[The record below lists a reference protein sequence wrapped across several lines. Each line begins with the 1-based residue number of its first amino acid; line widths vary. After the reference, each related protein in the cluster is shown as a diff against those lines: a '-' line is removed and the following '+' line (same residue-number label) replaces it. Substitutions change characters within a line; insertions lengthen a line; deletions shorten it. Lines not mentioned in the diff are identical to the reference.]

1 MNKTKKKNRK
11 KVDTVKSVNNSIRT
25 SVRKL
30 NPILKSIVGKKVDV
44 AMRDLQFSAKRI
56 SKDIRKTI
64 GSAVAN
70 AENNFQYD
78 IDNLIVKE
86 AYCGKKIVMKRFRPR
101 AKGRAA
107 PILKP
112 YSSVTI
118 ILSEAKQMES
128 HGQKVNPV
136 GFRLGVNSGWDSVW
150 YAKKKDFGNY
160 LIEDFKIRE
169 YIKKNV
175 INSGVAKVMIER
187 TSNKCYVTIYTS
199 RPGFVIGKKGSD
211 IDKIKNN
218 LSKFTKNEV
227 TLNIKEV
234 KKPETN
240 AYLVAENIAQQ
251 LVKRISYRRAMKRA
265 MQSCIRLGAKGI
277 KVSISGRLGGNEIA
291 RTEWL
296 RDGSIPSHTLRAD
309 IDYAE
314 AEALTTYG
322 IIGIKVWIYK
332 GEVFAKEF
340 SQETNK
346 VTPKEA
352 KE

>member
-112 YSSVTI
+112 WSTVTI
-118 ILSEAKQMES
+118 ILLEVKQMES
-128 HGQKVNPV
+128 HG
-136 GFRLGVNSGWDSVW
+136 
-150 YAKKKDFGNY
+150 
-160 LIEDFKIRE
+160 
-169 YIKKNV
+169 
-175 INSGVAKVMIER
+175 
-187 TSNKCYVTIYTS
+187 T
-199 RPGFVIGKKGSD
+199 KG
-211 IDKIKNN
+211 
-218 LSKFTKNEV
+218 
-227 TLNIKEV
+227 
-234 KKPETN
+234 
-240 AYLVAENIAQQ
+240 
-251 LVKRISYRRAMKRA
+251 
-265 MQSCIRLGAKGI
+265 
-277 KVSISGRLGGNEIA
+277 
-291 RTEWL
+291 
-296 RDGSIPSHTLRAD
+296 
-309 IDYAE
+309 
-314 AEALTTYG
+314 
-322 IIGIKVWIYK
+322 
-332 GEVFAKEF
+332 
-340 SQETNK
+340 
-346 VTPKEA
+346 
-352 KE
+352 